1 MDKKNQQVTRKKGR
15 SQGAQIFHRMIRRT
29 SVKISIAILLIL
41 VLACIFAPYLTPYSY
56 SQMIVKDRLQG
67 SSWKHLLGTD
77 DMGRDILTRLLYGGR
92 YSLRIGVEAVAA
104 SMLVGIAIGAIAGY
118 FGGLVD
124 NIIMRLID
132 VLQSIPGLLF
142 NIIIAA
148 TLGTGFVNTVI
159 ALAFTSIWPYVRM
172 MRAQVLSVRKME
184 YLEAASEINASTP
197 RIMIKHLIP
206 NCLSPIIVQATMGVG
221 QAILIA
227 AGLSFIGLG
236 IQPPEPEWGAML
248 SAGRAYVRDYSYM
261 VIYPGLFIGVTVL
274 ALNLIGDALRD
285 AMDPKLKS

>member
-1 MDKKNQQVTRKKGR
+1 MNKTNEQKTKKR
-15 SQGAQIFHRMIRRT
+15 SNHQTAQIFHRVMRRT
-29 SVKISIAILLIL
+29 SVKISIAILLVLI
-41 VLACIFAPYLTPYSY
+41 LACIFAPYLTPYSY
-56 SQMIVKDRLQG
+56 SQVIVQDRLQG
-67 SSWKHLLGTD
+67 SSMKHLMGTD
-77 DMGRDILTRLLYGGR
+77 DMGRDIFTRLLYGGR

-104 SMLVGIAIGAIAGY
+104 AMVIGVAIGAVAGY
-118 FGGLVD
+118 FGGMVD
-124 NIIMRLID
+124 NVIMRIID

-142 NIIIAA
+142 NIIIAT
-148 TLGTGFVNTVI
+148 TLGTGFINTVI
-159 ALAFTSIWPYVRM
+159 ALAFTSIWPYARM

-184 YLEAASEINASTP
+184 YLEAASEINAGTL
-197 RIMIKHLIP
+197 RIMIRHLIP

-248 SAGRAYVRDYSYM
+248 TAGRAFVRDYSYM

>member
-1 MDKKNQQVTRKKGR
+1 MEKNKILTEKKKNQ
-15 SQGAQIFHRMIRRT
+15 SQAAQIFRRVIRRP
-29 SVKISIAILLIL
+29 SVKFSIAILIVLA
-41 VLACIFAPYLTPYSY
+41 LACICAPLLTPYSY
-56 SQMIVKDRLQG
+56 ETMAIAERFQG
-67 SSWKHLLGTD
+67 PSTKHLLGTD

-92 YSLRIGVEAVAA
+92 YSLRIGIEAVAA
-104 SMLVGIAIGAIAGY
+104 SMVIGVAIGALAGY
-118 FGGLVD
+118 FGGLAD
-124 NIIMRLID
+124 NIIMRVID
-132 VLQSIPGLLF
+132 ILQSIPGLLF

-148 TLGTGFVNTVI
+148 TLGNGFSNTVI

-184 YLEAASEINASTP
+184 YLEAASEINAGTG
-197 RIMIKHLIP
+197 RIIVKHLIP

-261 VIYPGLFIGVTVL
+261 VIFPGLFIGVTVL

-285 AMDPKLKS
+285 ALDPKLKS